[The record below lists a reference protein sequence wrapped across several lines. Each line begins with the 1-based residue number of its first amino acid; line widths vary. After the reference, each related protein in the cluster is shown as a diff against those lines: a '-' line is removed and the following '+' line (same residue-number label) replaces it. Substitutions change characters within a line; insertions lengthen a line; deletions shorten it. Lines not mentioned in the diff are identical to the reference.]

1 MAIKKYTATKD
12 NVISTALKA
21 NLSGSAKVSNMG
33 SSDILE
39 IFSIF
44 GQANSASIEKSR
56 VLVQFPID
64 EISADRDAN
73 RIPESG
79 SVNFIVRIGNAEH
92 GQTTPE
98 TYDLSAHALLQPWD
112 EGYGLDMEEYT
123 DAGASNWLSRSQ
135 GLVWHN
141 TGSDFVNTELVT
153 YTNIPLHYTQSFTSP
168 TQDIVI
174 DATGLVEEW
183 IKGYKETSTAASA
196 GLTFHSGVLPAQ
208 NSFVRIHSYDG
219 GYKRFMF
226 THTNST
232 GSSADNTVYVL
243 TGSSIAQTITNFTAS
258 VLTHFAGKITT
269 SVDNLKVK
277 FTQVTGGFPGNTAIS
292 QSLPVAATC
301 TLTVSDAGGVGNGET
316 IVLVDTA
323 GTPHT
328 FTANGGL
335 STTTNNSIGINGI
348 AGGSSA
354 AALNTMASK
363 IAATVVDSTST
374 SHQLI
379 TASVSAA
386 VITFT
391 QLTGGTSG
399 NRTNTDN
406 MGGAVLTN
414 FQNGFGT
421 NFSNVSSSFAGGTG
435 AQNYGFLLKL
445 SGTYE
450 DSSRERSFYT
460 KKLFSRSSHHFF
472 ERPIIEARWDKSIK
486 DDRYYVFRSSS
497 LAPQADNLNTI
508 FLYNKQRNGL
518 ADIPDTGSALLV
530 SLHPSI
536 GAGPIDL
543 PVAGGVSSGL
553 TTHITASKHSKGVYK
568 AVFACSNTGSTFY
581 DIWQKRTAEPVAATA
596 QLAVTNAGAIAQS
609 ETFQLVDAAGAPHT
623 FIINGGLTT
632 TTNNVIGTSGLAGG
646 TGAAA
651 LNAMAQKI
659 AATVVDGTSTCNAT
673 ITASVSAANIT
684 FSQITKGTS
693 GNQDNTSSMGGITL
707 ANFANGTDNVY
718 TAFVTGSGFTLKDLS
733 AGFYFEDPKYN
744 IKITNLKPAY
754 SVDEK
759 ITFRVYMRNKNWQPN
774 IYTVASNTPP
784 VHFFRNGFYRLD
796 RVADNH
802 NVIAYSTGSTPSYS
816 SLSYDVSGS
825 FFDLDM
831 SILEPNYLY
840 QISFLQK
847 DGNNYIEQKEK
858 FKFRVDP

>member
-1 MAIKKYTATKD
+1 MSIKKYTATKD

-21 NLSGSAKVSNMG
+21 NLSSSAKASNMG

-56 VLVQFPID
+56 VLVEFPIS

-79 SVNFIVRIGNAEH
+79 SVNFIVRIGNAVH

-98 TYDLSAHALLQPWD
+98 TYDLSAHALLRPWD
-112 EGYGLDMEEYT
+112 EGYGLDMEEYR
-123 DAGASNWLSRSQ
+123 DAGASNWLSRSL
-135 GLVWHN
+135 GSTWHN
-141 TGSDFVNTELVT
+141 TGSDFVNTGIVN
-153 YTNIPLHYTQSFTSP
+153 YDKIPLHYTQSFAVGTED
-168 TQDIVI
+168 TTI

-183 IKGYKETSTAASA
+183 IKGYKATAVAAS
-196 GLTFHSGVLPAQ
+196 GGVTFHGSTKPAN
-208 NSFVRIHSYDG
+208 NSFIRMHSYDG
-219 GYKRFMF
+219 DFRRFVF
-226 THTNST
+226 THTMST
-232 GSSADNTVYVL
+232 GSTDNNTVYVL
-243 TGSSIAQTITNFTAS
+243 TGSDVERTIVNFTAS
-258 VLTHFAGKITT
+258 VLTHFAGRITS
-269 SVDNLKVK
+269 SVDGNKVK

-292 QSLPVAATC
+292 QSLPVASTC
-301 TLTVSDAGGVGNGET
+301 TLTVSNASGPSNTET

-328 FTANGGL
+328 FAINTATT
-335 STTTNNSIGINGI
+335 TTTNNSIGTNGL
-348 AGGSSA
+348 AGGTGA
-354 AALNTMASK
+354 AALAAMASK
-363 IAATVVDSTST
+363 IAATVVDATST
-374 SHQLI
+374 ARQFI

-399 NRTNTDN
+399 DRTNTDN
-406 MGGAVLTN
+406 LGGATLTN

-421 NFSNVSSSFAGGTG
+421 NFSNVSSSFAGGVG
-435 AQNYGFLLKL
+435 AQNYGLLLKL

-460 KKLFSRSSHHFF
+460 KKMYSRSSHHFF
-472 ERPIIEARWDKSIK
+472 ERPVIEARWDKAIK

-497 LAPQADNLNTI
+497 LAPAADNLNTI

-518 ADIPDTGSALLV
+518 VDLPDTGSHLLV
-530 SLHPSI
+530 QLYPSI
-536 GAGPIDL
+536 GSGISPTTL
-543 PVAGGVSSGL
+543 PVDHASVNTGAP
-553 TTHITASKHSKGVYK
+553 TYITASRHEKGIYK
-568 AVFACSNTGSTFY
+568 ATFSCDNTGSTFY
-581 DIWQKRTAEPVAATA
+581 DVWQKSTGE
-596 QLAVTNAGAIAQS
+596 AGS
-609 ETFQLVDAAGAPHT
+609 R
-623 FIINGGLTT
+623 
-632 TTNNVIGTSGLAGG
+632 
-646 TGAAA
+646 
-651 LNAMAQKI
+651 
-659 AATVVDGTSTCNAT
+659 
-673 ITASVSAANIT
+673 
-684 FSQITKGTS
+684 
-693 GNQDNTSSMGGITL
+693 
-707 ANFANGTDNVY
+707 VY
-718 TAFVTGSGFTLKDLS
+718 TALVTGSGFTLKDLS
-733 AGFYFEDPKYN
+733 AGFYFDDPKYN
-744 IKITNLKPAY
+744 IKVTNLKQAY

-759 ITFRVYMRNKNWQPN
+759 VTFRVYMRNKNWQPN

-784 VHFFRNGFYRLD
+784 VHFFRNGYYRID
-796 RVADNH
+796 RVADNY

-840 QISFLQK
+840 QMSFLQK